1 MLADVIKTKKYNIPS
16 TKKEADIN
24 KTLKGVLLN
33 THIKNDNLSAFSDL
47 KDELLIYDNTHE
59 NKLKVKTQE
68 EESSFDF
75 RKAIT
80 PLLIGTGAVLAGCAG
95 LSVIAKKSS
104 EAMMKTPIYE
114 QLPDLALNMNI
125 REEPHF
131 AVYRAVRD
139 PNFKNI
145 LAAGAVF
152 TMTGIT
158 IAAKNFVDGA
168 KEIWLKKKSAD
179 VEKNLQEDLI
189 QVETNSFAGKLNV
202 INDMLKGNIEHFDKV
217 LKNVVESPT
226 RNISAISNRENVFND
241 FISFKANKSAT
252 ENDERKQ
259 DLKKNLKYGLL
270 TAGVVAGAILL
281 GKYSI
286 SNFKKTA
293 QSANNFANNLTEKTI
308 DAIQGISEKSDKH
321 DLPKIIEMLKSICAK
336 PDYIR
341 DVGKKYNLSEGEIQ
355 KIISSVEE
363 SKKTIFADAPT
374 ALGGIPQKI
383 QYYCYLDE
391 NRGHL
396 YNWILHPEN
405 KFTKYIFGAFTITTA
420 SEYLFKQGM
429 NAVKEYTVMKENAKT
444 ELNLKKR
451 LVDVEIENFK
461 SKKKSAIQPLIDN
474 FDKVAKEGNKSKEEL
489 KQMSDNILFETKNGP
504 PYVYN

>member
-1 MLADVIKTKKYNIPS
+1 MKIATIKKHKAPYINRD
-16 TKKEADIN
+16 ADIN
-24 KTLKGVLLN
+24 KTLKGVLVN
-33 THIKNDNLSAFSDL
+33 AHVKNDTAQSAFSEIQ
-47 KDELLIYDNTHE
+47 DELLIYDNAAKIPQKE
-59 NKLKVKTQE
+59 YKKD

-75 RKAIT
+75 KKAIT

-95 LSVIAKKSS
+95 LSLIAKKSS
-104 EAMMKTPIYE
+104 VAMMKTPVFE

-131 AVYRAVRD
+131 AVYRAIRD

-152 TMTGIT
+152 TMTGIG

-179 VEKNLQEDLI
+179 VEKNLQENLV
-189 QVETNSFAGKLNV
+189 QVETNSFSGKLNV
-202 INDMLKGNIEHFDKV
+202 INDMLKKNIGHFDEVLSKV
-217 LKNVVESPT
+217 KSEPRQQLSEVSSKG
-226 RNISAISNRENVFND
+226 NVFDD
-241 FISFKANKSAT
+241 FVSFKANETTNAD
-252 ENDERKQ
+252 DEKKQEIRK
-259 DLKKNLKYGLL
+259 NIKYGIL

-281 GKYSI
+281 GKYSVT
-286 SNFKKTA
+286 NFKKTA
-293 QSANNFANNLTEKTI
+293 QAANSFANTVTEKTI
-308 DAIQGISEKSDKH
+308 DSIQDISEKADKN

-336 PDYIR
+336 PAYIKE
-341 DVGKKYNLSEGEIQ
+341 VGQKYNLSEGEIQ

-363 SKKTIFADAPT
+363 TKKTIFADAPT

-405 KFTKYIFGAFTITTA
+405 KFTKYIFGAFTLTTA
-420 SEYLFKQGM
+420 TEYLFKQGM
-429 NAVKEYTVMKENAKT
+429 DAVKEYTVMKENAKT
-444 ELNLKKR
+444 ELDLRKR
-451 LVDVEIENFK
+451 LVDVEVNNFK
-461 SKKKSAIQPLIDN
+461 SKKESAIQPLVSN
-474 FDKVAKEGNKSKEEL
+474 FDKIAKEGRKSQEEL

-504 PYVYN
+504 PYVYA